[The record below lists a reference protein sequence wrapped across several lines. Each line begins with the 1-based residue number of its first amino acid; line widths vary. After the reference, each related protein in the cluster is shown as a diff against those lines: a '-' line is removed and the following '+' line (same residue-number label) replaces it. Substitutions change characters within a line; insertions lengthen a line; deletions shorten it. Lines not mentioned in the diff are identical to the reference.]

1 MSMATEKPC
10 PETRS
15 VLAPTGNRVRVL
27 EEQREMTKEVVP
39 VKSTAAAVVLRC
51 SDSADSS
58 LDSSVSSSSASNVK
72 SAKTVGSRRFKNTNG
87 VVKAAKIGR
96 DGIEALPLSPA
107 VLVPIKRCDWITPN
121 TEPLYTYFHDEEW
134 GVLVVDDV
142 KLFELLVFSQALAEL
157 SWPLILSKRPI
168 FRKLFHHF
176 DPKSVANLDEDRLI
190 SMRVHGGTFLSEP
203 KLRAIVHNAKQLL
216 KVQQEFGSFNCWRF
230 VNHKPIKSGFRY
242 ARQFAAKTP
251 KSELISKDL
260 MRRGFRCVG
269 PTVVYSFMQVAGL
282 INDHLV
288 TCYRYNECAE
298 KDPMTHLDKGAQLPP
313 RDKSHS

>member
-1 MSMATEKPC
+1 MATEKPC

-15 VLAPTGNRVRVL
+15 VLAPTGNRVRVI

-121 TEPLYTYFHDEEW
+121 TVDLYADVRIEIHHLYLMHYF
-134 GVLVVDDV
+134 LYQLT
-142 KLFELLVFSQALAEL
+142 LFD
-157 SWPLILSKRPI
+157 
-168 FRKLFHHF
+168 HF

-190 SMRVHGGTFLSEP
+190 SMRVRGGTLLSEP

-216 KVQQEFGSFNCWRF
+216 KVQQEFGSFSNYCWRF

-242 ARQFAAKTP
+242 ARQLAAKTP

-298 KDPMTHLDKGAQLPP
+298 KDPMTHLDKGAQLLP